1 MTEQALNSSL
11 DQDAKSPSQRSNAHL
26 VYILQAVGF
35 LIGITFIAGVI
46 VNYVKKNELTDPVVI
61 SHFRWQIRTFW
72 FSALWTI
79 IGSVLAV
86 VVVGYFVVLAN
97 VIWTIYRVVRG
108 WLRLNDGLAMY
119 ENKAK

>member
-1 MTEQALNSSL
+1 MTEQAVNNSL
-11 DQDAKSPSQRSNAHL
+11 DQEAKNSSQMKNAQL

-35 LIGITFIAGVI
+35 LIGITFVAGVI
-46 VNYVKKNELTDPVVI
+46 VNYVKKNELTDPVEI

-72 FSALWTI
+72 FSVLWTI

-86 VVVGYFVVLAN
+86 VFIGYFVVLAN

-119 ENKAK
+119 ENKAN